1 MTDNNFRRNCL
12 HDIKDNF
19 LNYEATIN
27 DLKKLEKSIDNAY
40 KRAVYEGALDYA
52 LALSGIMPEPRL
64 EYALSELTYPDAL
77 FHDCIILDSI
87 QPYLEFKTR
96 LVPYWLPYNVA
107 TDGLESVT

>member
-64 EYALSELTYPDAL
+64 EYALPELTYPEEVL
-77 FHDCIILDSI
+77 HDCRILNSAK
-87 QPYLEFKTR
+87 PLLEFQER
-96 LVPYWLPYNVA
+96 LMPWWLPYNVA
-107 TDGLESVT
+107 TDGLESVM